1 MTVESNDPVLLLES
15 LSTTELDHVHN
26 EIKLVLIPI
35 GSIEQH
41 GPNLS
46 LNTDTILAKSA
57 SQYIA
62 SRMYPNVIVAP
73 EVCWG
78 ISHHHMSFP
87 GTITVREST
96 LISLLTD
103 IVDSLTHH
111 GFERFLIINGH
122 SGNRDSL
129 HLAINQIY
137 RNIKLAFIGS
147 CQYFDLGSEKGA
159 GHAAEMEV
167 SFAYALAPELVKEGH
182 LIDGDL
188 TDHQRIDGLDM
199 PWMTEQFSNNGP
211 SGPIGNPSAELG
223 WARLSP
229 SFDNL
234 LRITQ
239 KICNGELDNDQM
251 RSFKSLEKLEG
262 AQNDAKS

>member
-1 MTVESNDPVLLLES
+1 MTIESNDPVLLLES
-15 LSTTELDHVHN
+15 LSTTELNNVLDG
-26 EIKLVLIPI
+26 IKLVLIPI

-46 LNTDTILAKSA
+46 LNTDTLLAKSA
-57 SQYIA
+57 SRYVA

-87 GTITVREST
+87 GTITIQEST
-96 LISLLTD
+96 FISLITD
-103 IVDSLTHH
+103 LVRSMSHH
-111 GFERFLIINGH
+111 GFSRFLFINGH

-129 HLAINQIY
+129 HVAINHIY
-137 RNIKLAFIGS
+137 RKIEIDFIGS

-188 TDHQRIDGLDM
+188 TEHQRIDGLDT
-199 PWMTEQFSNNGP
+199 PWMTEQFSKNGP
-211 SGPIGNPSAELG
+211 SGPIGHPSAELG
-223 WARLSP
+223 WARLRS

-239 KICNGELDNDQM
+239 KICSGELDNDQM
-251 RSFKSLEKLEG
+251 RSFTSLEKLEWV
-262 AQNDAKS
+262 QNDAKS